1 MGLEAVTYIADLV
14 ATNPIG
20 ASDPKSEGD
29 DHIRNIKKALQN
41 CFPSLSGQVFRK
53 QAKAVNYAIALTD
66 NLSWIDATAAINLTF
81 LAANTL
87 GNGFMMFVRGNGFAA
102 TLVPNG
108 TDLINGVNAN
118 FVIPAGYLGVVLSD
132 NAGIVCFLLL
142 SDVNAFGVPTG
153 AMIDY
158 PITGPVPTGYLE
170 CDGSNVLRS
179 TYAAL
184 FGKLIKSAAVTMT
197 IASPC
202 LVTWAAHGLQN
213 GDVIKFSTTGALP
226 TGIVAGTTYYLI
238 NKTAND
244 FNIAATEGGAAI
256 ATSGAQS
263 GVHTGTHAPFGT
275 GDGVTTFGVP
285 DSRRRVTVGRG
296 GSGTVMLTTHVGSI
310 GGEETHLLLLTELIS
325 HTHGPGG
332 GNAFVDT
339 TVAGGGSGFSGG
351 NDAISR
357 DATTA
362 ATGGSQPFNVR
373 DPALVVTKIIKT

>member
-1 MGLEAVTYIADLV
+1 MGLESVTYIADLV

-29 DHIRNIKKALQN
+29 DHIRNIKKALHN

-170 CDGSNVLRS
+170 CDGSNVFR
-179 TYAAL
+179 
-184 FGKLIKSAAVTMT
+184 
-197 IASPC
+197 
-202 LVTWAAHGLQN
+202 
-213 GDVIKFSTTGALP
+213 
-226 TGIVAGTTYYLI
+226 
-238 NKTAND
+238 
-244 FNIAATEGGAAI
+244 
-256 ATSGAQS
+256 
-263 GVHTGTHAPFGT
+263 
-275 GDGVTTFGVP
+275 
-285 DSRRRVTVGRG
+285 
-296 GSGTVMLTTHVGSI
+296 
-310 GGEETHLLLLTELIS
+310 
-325 HTHGPGG
+325 
-332 GNAFVDT
+332 
-339 TVAGGGSGFSGG
+339 
-351 NDAISR
+351 
-357 DATTA
+357 
-362 ATGGSQPFNVR
+362 
-373 DPALVVTKIIKT
+373 

>member
-1 MGLEAVTYIADLV
+1 MGLEAVTYIADFV
-14 ATNPIG
+14 QTNPIG

-41 CFPSLSGQVFRK
+41 CFPSLSGQIFRK
-53 QAKAVNYAIALTD
+53 QAKGTNYSVALTD

-81 LAANTL
+81 PAANTL

-118 FVIPAGYLGVVLSD
+118 FVIPSGYLGVVLSD
-132 NAGIVCFLLL
+132 NSGIICFLLL

-170 CDGSNVLRS
+170 CDGSNVSRT

-184 FGKLIKSAAVTMT
+184 FAKLIRAATVTMT

-202 LVTWAAHGLQN
+202 LVTYTAHGLQN

-226 TGIVAGTTYYLI
+226 TGITAGTTYFVL

-256 ATSGAQS
+256 NTSGTQS

-275 GDGVTTFGVP
+275 GDGSTTFGIP
-285 DSRRRVTVGRG
+285 DSRRRVTAGRG
-296 GSGTVMLTTHVGSI
+296 GSGTTTLNAHVGSV
-310 GGEETHLLLLTELIS
+310 GGEETHTLTIAEIPS
-325 HTHGPGG
+325 HTHTPSYNNILGLIGAAAAGLAAGISDTNNVNLSIGNTGG
-332 GNAFVDT
+332 GGAH
-339 TVAGGGSGFSGG
+339 
-351 NDAISR
+351 
-357 DATTA
+357 
-362 ATGGSQPFNVR
+362 NVLG
-373 DPALVVTKIIKT
+373 PTLIVTKIIKT